1 MTQSWGEIEYAH
13 NNWSCTIWVPH
24 LSEWIHFIREKSK
37 PDIFWI
43 IREVLLMS
51 KIKMFPLPTISR
63 VSNLSIR
70 LVIHMSKQY
79 LNIPWVGEHTL
90 QAVDHR

>member
-1 MTQSWGEIEYAH
+1 MHIITGH
-13 NNWSCTIWVPH
+13 V
-24 LSEWIHFIREKSK
+24 LSGFLISPNGFISSVKS
-37 PDIFWI
+37 PNLIFFWI